1 VFDSTMRVLKA
12 GKSNIKRLAYISLV
26 RPILEY
32 GASCRDPNR
41 GQINPLDG
49 VQNKVAKSANHTND
63 SGRKT
68 LAQGRKRARICVLF
82 KA

>member
-1 VFDSTMRVLKA
+1 MSP
-12 GKSNIKRLAYISLV
+12 V

-32 GASCRDPNR
+32 GASCWDPYR
-41 GQINPLDG
+41 ESQINALDG

-63 SGRKT
+63 SGWKT

-82 KA
+82 KAYTGERA